1 MNAQKTAVL
10 LFASSLLCLALVT
23 LFSSDI
29 NLKYDTTNP
38 QDMQWTLP
46 KEESDKPSSLEFST
60 LKQGNVVVSIV
71 MLLIKF
77 NI

>member
-1 MNAQKTAVL
+1 MNAQKTAGL
-10 LFASSLLCLALVT
+10 LFAGSLFCLALVI

-29 NLKYDTTNP
+29 SLKYDTTNP
-38 QDMQWTLP
+38 QNTQWTLP

-60 LKQGNVVVSIV
+60 LKQGN